1 MTSITGMRRREDLLS
16 VAQFSVGVGLAVGF
30 GYLWSGTSWP
40 VIGAALLALVVEVV
54 SWRLRA
60 SLRGTW
66 LIVLGLCS
74 TLSKIDPDLSAGAL
88 GMLRLPVIVGGSLIA
103 LAYGALVE
111 ERARFANLIA
121 GRRSTE
127 GRPPGSLIGS

>member
-1 MTSITGMRRREDLLS
+1 MRRQEDLLS
-16 VAQFSVGVGLAVGF
+16 VAQFSVGVGLAAGF

-40 VIGAALLALVVEVV
+40 AIAAALLALVVEVV
-54 SWRLRA
+54 SWRLRG

-66 LIVLGLCS
+66 LIGLGLCS
-74 TLSKIDPDLSAGAL
+74 TLSKIDADLSASAL
-88 GMLRLPVIVGGSLIA
+88 GILRLPVIVGGSLIA
-103 LAYGALVE
+103 LVYGALVE

-127 GRPPGSLIGS
+127 GSHP

>member
-1 MTSITGMRRREDLLS
+1 MRRRDDLLS
-16 VAQFSVGVGLAVGF
+16 VAQFSVGVGLAAGF
-30 GYLWSGTSWP
+30 GYLWTGTSWP
-40 VIGAALLALVVEVV
+40 VIGAALLALLVEVV
-54 SWRLRA
+54 SWRLRG

-74 TLSKIDPDLSAGAL
+74 ALSKIDADLSARAL
-88 GMLRLPVIVGGSLIA
+88 GILRLPVIVGGSLIA

-121 GRRSTE
+121 GGRSTE
-127 GRPPGSLIGS
+127 GSP

>member
-1 MTSITGMRRREDLLS
+1 MTSITGI
-16 VAQFSVGVGLAVGF
+16 SVGVGLAAGF
-30 GYLWSGTSWP
+30 GYFWTGTSWP

-54 SWRLRA
+54 SWRLRG

-74 TLSKIDPDLSAGAL
+74 ALSKIDPELSASAL
-88 GMLRLPVIVGGSLIA
+88 GMLRLPVIVGGSLVA

-121 GRRSTE
+121 GRHSTE
-127 GRPPGSLIGS
+127 SSHPEA